1 MTYIPEKAKQIAL
14 ARLDLVHKWLEF
26 RRKSNIKIQA
36 DYDFVKLH
44 NTTESHLREVLGKVS
59 RGSLHRWNAML
70 SGSEDYEKLLP
81 QYRYSKID
89 EFRTTLTD
97 EEIKIFMSLLLHSN
111 RISIGKATA
120 LAVFTS
126 SEVENKDIILKSV
139 SEIFMK
145 DYAENF
151 CKPNTI
157 KTYTAI
163 LRTNVIPILG
173 NKKVREIC
181 TEDIRRFYTICKR
194 CGMGERRLKNSLA
207 LLNQILKYCKR
218 EKLAKT
224 DCEFQVR
231 RLTDKNKFSINRIIF
246 EENL

>member
-1 MTYIPEKAKQIAL
+1 M
-14 ARLDLVHKWLEF
+14 
-26 RRKSNIKIQA
+26 NI
-36 DYDFVKLH
+36 
-44 NTTESHLREVLGKVS
+44 
-59 RGSLHRWNAML
+59 
-70 SGSEDYEKLLP
+70 EKLAKYLKEFTLDEIEMIAECDVLP
-81 QYRYSKID
+81 ELEKLIAD
-89 EFRTTLTD
+89 GKL
-97 EEIKIFMSLLLHSN
+97 
-111 RISIGKATA
+111 SIEKF
-120 LAVFTS
+120 AVFTNS
-126 SEVENKDIILKSV
+126 KSENKNITLKTV

-145 DYAENF
+145 DYVANF

-181 TEDIRRFYTICKR
+181 TEDIKRFYTICKR
-194 CGMGERRLKNSLA
+194 RGMGERRLKNSLA

-224 DCEFQVR
+224 DCDFQVR

-246 EENL
+246 EENM

>member
-1 MTYIPEKAKQIAL
+1 MN
-14 ARLDLVHKWLEF
+14 V
-26 RRKSNIKIQA
+26 
-36 DYDFVKLH
+36 
-44 NTTESHLREVLGKVS
+44 
-59 RGSLHRWNAML
+59 
-70 SGSEDYEKLLP
+70 EKLAKYLKEFTLDEIEMIAECNVSSELEKLIAD
-81 QYRYSKID
+81 SKLLFENSIYKYQD
-89 EFRTTLTD
+89 FKNKVEF
-97 EEIKIFMSLLLHSN
+97 
-111 RISIGKATA
+111 
-120 LAVFTS
+120 AVFTN
-126 SEVENKDIILKSV
+126 SEAENKNITLKTV

-145 DYAENF
+145 DYAANF

-181 TEDIRRFYTICKR
+181 TEDIKRFYTICKR
-194 CGMGERRLKNSLA
+194 RRMGERRLKNSLA
-207 LLNQILKYCKR
+207 LLNQVLKYCKR

-246 EENL
+246 EENYDEIK

>member
-1 MTYIPEKAKQIAL
+1 MNIEKLAKYLKEFTLDEIEMIAECDVL
-14 ARLDLVHKWLEF
+14 AKLEKLIAEGKLSFENGIYKYQDFENKLEF
-26 RRKSNIKIQA
+26 
-36 DYDFVKLH
+36 
-44 NTTESHLREVLGKVS
+44 
-59 RGSLHRWNAML
+59 
-70 SGSEDYEKLLP
+70 
-81 QYRYSKID
+81 
-89 EFRTTLTD
+89 
-97 EEIKIFMSLLLHSN
+97 
-111 RISIGKATA
+111 
-120 LAVFTS
+120 AVFTNS
-126 SEVENKDIILKSV
+126 KAENKDITLKSV

-145 DYAENF
+145 DYATNF

-194 CGMGERRLKNSLA
+194 RGMGERRLKNSLA

-218 EKLAKT
+218 EKLAKINC
-224 DCEFQVR
+224 DFQVR

-246 EENL
+246 EENINGEI

>member
-1 MTYIPEKAKQIAL
+1 MNIDKLAKYLKEFTLDEIEMIAEC
-14 ARLDLVHKWLEF
+14 DV
-26 RRKSNIKIQA
+26 
-36 DYDFVKLH
+36 
-44 NTTESHLREVLGKVS
+44 
-59 RGSLHRWNAML
+59 
-70 SGSEDYEKLLP
+70 GSELEKFITDGKLSLENGIYKY
-81 QYRYSKID
+81 QDFENKV
-89 EFRTTLTD
+89 EF
-97 EEIKIFMSLLLHSN
+97 
-111 RISIGKATA
+111 
-120 LAVFTS
+120 AVFAN
-126 SEVENKDIILKSV
+126 SEAENKNITLKTV

-145 DYAENF
+145 DYAANF

-181 TEDIRRFYTICKR
+181 TEDIKRFYMICKR
-194 CGMGERRLKNSLA
+194 RGMGERRLKNSLA

-224 DCEFQVR
+224 DCDFQVR

-246 EENL
+246 EENYGEIK

>member
-1 MTYIPEKAKQIAL
+1 MNIEKLAKYLKEFTIDEIEMIAEC
-14 ARLDLVHKWLEF
+14 DV
-26 RRKSNIKIQA
+26 
-36 DYDFVKLH
+36 
-44 NTTESHLREVLGKVS
+44 
-59 RGSLHRWNAML
+59 
-70 SGSEDYEKLLP
+70 GSELEKLITDGKLSFENGIYKY
-81 QYRYSKID
+81 QDFENKI
-89 EFRTTLTD
+89 EF
-97 EEIKIFMSLLLHSN
+97 
-111 RISIGKATA
+111 
-120 LAVFTS
+120 AVFTS
-126 SEVENKDIILKSV
+126 SEAENKNITLKAV

-145 DYAENF
+145 DYAANF
-151 CKPNTI
+151 CKLNTI

-181 TEDIRRFYTICKR
+181 TEDIKRFYTICKR
-194 CGMGERRLKNSLA
+194 RRMGERRLKNSLA

-246 EENL
+246 EENYGEIK